1 MKELAERDRFVELRA
16 QGKSFAAIAEEIGVS
31 KTTLITWS
39 REMYEQIKNLRA
51 INEEAVCERY
61 RLTKQHEL
69 ETLSR
74 RLEAVEAEIEKRE
87 LSNVPTPKL
96 YGLLFKLMD
105 QAKERRTPLMLQH
118 THPTLDFEDIATK
131 SSWEA

>member
-1 MKELAERDRFVELRA
+1 MKDITERERFVELRA

-39 REMYEQIKNLRA
+39 RELYEQIKNLRA
-51 INEEAVCERY
+51 INEEALCERY

-69 ETLSR
+69 ETLSQ
-74 RLEAVEAEIEKRE
+74 RLDAVEAEITKRD

-105 QAKERRTPLMLQH
+105 QTKERRTPLVLQH
-118 THPTLDFEDIATK
+118 THP
-131 SSWEA
+131 